1 MPTYSYAV
9 EVATQRVW
17 DYAGEGYVHRL
28 VQNLGDGKPIEF
40 SDPSVGGGHGDST
53 GGGGPLAET
62 MVQRSQVPPVTDV
75 MAARHL
81 DLKVSTMRNEYN
93 ALLAAQL
100 DTQRQYFE
108 KQLVAL
114 TTRCCG
120 VQVLVWV
127 R

>member
-1 MPTYSYAV
+1 
-9 EVATQRVW
+9 
-17 DYAGEGYVHRL
+17 
-28 VQNLGDGKPIEF
+28 
-40 SDPSVGGGHGDST
+40 
-53 GGGGPLAET
+53 
-62 MVQRSQVPPVTDV
+62 
-75 MAARHL
+75 
-81 DLKVSTMRNEYN
+81 MRNEYN

>member
-1 MPTYSYAV
+1 M
-9 EVATQRVW
+9 
-17 DYAGEGYVHRL
+17 
-28 VQNLGDGKPIEF
+28 
-40 SDPSVGGGHGDST
+40 
-53 GGGGPLAET
+53 
-62 MVQRSQVPPVTDV
+62 TDV

-114 TTRCCG
+114 TARCCG
-120 VQVLVWV
+120 VHVLVWA